1 MIPGDRPTS
10 SRQAAQLRA
19 DIVFLMRRRPFE
31 FDRWWPEVL
40 WPGDYSW
47 PLWARSN

>member
-1 MIPGDRPTS
+1 MIGDRPVS
-10 SRQAAQLRA
+10 PAQAAQLLE
-19 DIVFLMRRRPFE
+19 DIAFLMRRHPFE
-31 FDRWWPEVL
+31 FDRLWPQVL